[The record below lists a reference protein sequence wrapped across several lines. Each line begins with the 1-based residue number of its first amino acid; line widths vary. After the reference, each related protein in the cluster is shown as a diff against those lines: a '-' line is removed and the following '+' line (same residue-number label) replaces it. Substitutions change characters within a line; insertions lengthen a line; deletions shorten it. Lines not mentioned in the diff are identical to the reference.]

1 MARRKIVEFLEER
14 LADVR
19 ALPRQ
24 KDYLTADGREK
35 PDATP
40 MAPPLGYK
48 KQPTLHEQIRNMI
61 VSERLR
67 QEAMSL
73 DAETLEEAD
82 DFEIGDFDPTS
93 PYEYNF
99 DPPTPVHPGTMAP
112 AEKAEYDE
120 WRANQFAEWKNFRK
134 AVKKAAEDNLSP
146 QGGEGGEDP
155 QPPSDPPLEPKKP
168 LLKKPLW

>member
-24 KDYLTADGREK
+24 KEYLTADGREK

-48 KQPTLHEQIRNMI
+48 KQPTLHEQIRSMI

-99 DPPTPVHPGTMAP
+99 DPPTPVHPGTMGA

-134 AVKKAAEDNLSP
+134 AVKEAAEANLSP
-146 QGGEGGEDP
+146 PAGRVGGDPPPLPEDP
-155 QPPSDPPLEPKKP
+155 LPPRNP
-168 LLKKPLW
+168 LKKLFQ